1 MNTQEQLVLQHRR
14 QNLYLILSLFF
25 LANTILAETIGP
37 KIFSFD
43 KMWDWVAS
51 ADFIR
56 AYLDGGMNLSAG
68 VILWPVVF
76 ITTDIINHYFGRKG
90 VRKITFATFFLLIF
104 VFLAFW
110 MSASLPPADFWI
122 SANQNDPDGNH
133 LNINHAYSLLYT
145 QGMNIIVGSLTAFVL
160 SQLLDATVYYYIRK
174 ATKERFIWLRATG
187 STVVSQL
194 IDSYLVIT
202 IAFYWLGNW
211 SWAQILS
218 VGTVQF
224 IFKMLVAV
232 LLIPVLYVVHHQIDR
247 YLQKGLPEVDLV
259 EK

>member
-1 MNTQEQLVLQHRR
+1 MNTQEQLLLQHRK
-14 QNLYLILSLFF
+14 QNLYLFLALFF

-43 KMWDWVAS
+43 KIWAWIGS
-51 ADFIR
+51 ATFLKDTF
-56 AYLDGGMNLSAG
+56 GTEFNLSAG

-90 VRKITFATFFLLIF
+90 VRKITFITFFLLIF
-104 VFLAFW
+104 VFLAFL

-122 SANQNDPDGNH
+122 SANQSDPDGNY
-133 LNINHAYSLLYT
+133 LNIDHAYSLLYT

-211 SWAQILS
+211 TWAQILS

-232 LLIPVLYVVHHQIDR
+232 ILIPILYVVHHQIDR
-247 YLQKGLPEVDLV
+247 YLQKGLPEAELI